1 MGDAIGKI
9 IEELVELFK
18 RNYRRPRLWLFIAI
32 ILFIAVLIIPYI
44 DSNFFY
50 FSRMEKRINVLEKVM
65 ALDEEK
71 INSNQAYIDEY
82 QRILQEMEQQGE
94 RSINS
99 LMNKFI
105 IQMNYITSMGNG
117 EGNRA
122 LKFLSGAFWLLL
134 ITVCVPFMNTFKKRS
149 DKLIAF
155 VLLLI
160 MSGIIGWVF
169 SMVPVIISPMVSYI
183 GVPLLQ
189 IIAVIIIVVKSKKRK
204 DNVIPV

>member
-18 RNYRRPRLWLFIAI
+18 RNYKRPKLWFSIAI
-32 ILFIAVLIIPYI
+32 ILFIVVLLIPYI
-44 DSNFFY
+44 DSIFFY
-50 FSRMEKRINVLEKVM
+50 FSRREKIINVLCKIM
-65 ALDEEK
+65 ALDQDT

-82 QRILQEMEQQGE
+82 QRILLEMEQQSE

-105 IQMNYITSMGNG
+105 NQVNYLTSIGKG
-117 EGNRA
+117 EGNIA
-122 LKFLSGAFWLLL
+122 IKFFTGAFWLLL
-134 ITVCVPFMNTFKKRS
+134 ITACIPFMNTFKKRS

-160 MSGIIGWVF
+160 MSGILGWLF
-169 SMVPVIISPMVSYI
+169 SLVPVIISPMVNYI
-183 GVPLLQ
+183 GVPLIQ
-189 IIAVIIIVVKSKKRK
+189 IIVVIIIAVKSNKKK
-204 DNVIPV
+204 KET

>member
-18 RNYRRPRLWLFIAI
+18 RNYRRPRLWLFIVI
-32 ILFIAVLIIPYI
+32 VLFITVLIIPYI

-99 LMNKFI
+99 LMNNFI

-122 LKFLSGAFWLLL
+122 LKFLSGAFWILL

-160 MSGIIGWVF
+160 MSGIIGWFF
-169 SMVPVIISPMVSYI
+169 SMVPVIISPMVNYI

-189 IIAVIIIVVKSKKRK
+189 IIAVIIIVVKSNKKKR
-204 DNVIPV
+204 

>member
-32 ILFIAVLIIPYI
+32 VLFIIVLIIPYI

-160 MSGIIGWVF
+160 MSGIIGWAF
-169 SMVPVIISPMVSYI
+169 SMVPVIISPMVNYI

-189 IIAVIIIVVKSKKRK
+189 IIAVIIIVVKSSKKKR
-204 DNVIPV
+204 

>member
-18 RNYRRPRLWLFIAI
+18 RNYKRPKLWLFIVI
-32 ILFIAVLIIPYI
+32 ILFIVVLLIPYI

-50 FSRMEKRINVLEKVM
+50 FSRMEKRINVLDRVM
-65 ALDEEK
+65 TLDEEK

-82 QRILQEMEQQGE
+82 QSILQEMEQQRE

-105 IQMNYITSMGNG
+105 FQMNYITSMANG

-122 LKFLSGAFWLLL
+122 VKFFSGAFWLLL

-155 VLLLI
+155 ILLLI
-160 MSGIIGWVF
+160 MSGIIGWIF
-169 SMVPVIISPMVSYI
+169 SMVPVIISPMVNYI

-189 IIAVIIIVVKSKKRK
+189 IVAVIIIVVKSNKKK
-204 DNVIPV
+204 T

>member
-32 ILFIAVLIIPYI
+32 ILFITVLIIPYI

-99 LMNKFI
+99 LMLRI
-105 IQMNYITSMGNG
+105 
-117 EGNRA
+117 
-122 LKFLSGAFWLLL
+122 
-134 ITVCVPFMNTFKKRS
+134 
-149 DKLIAF
+149 
-155 VLLLI
+155 
-160 MSGIIGWVF
+160 
-169 SMVPVIISPMVSYI
+169 
-183 GVPLLQ
+183 
-189 IIAVIIIVVKSKKRK
+189 
-204 DNVIPV
+204 

>member
-18 RNYRRPRLWLFIAI
+18 RNYKRPKLWLSIAT
-32 ILFIAVLIIPYI
+32 ILFIVVLLIPYI

-50 FSRMEKRINVLEKVM
+50 FTRIEKRINVLDKIM
-65 ALDEEK
+65 ALDQDT
-71 INSNQAYIDEY
+71 INSNQAYVDEY
-82 QRILQEMEQQGE
+82 QRILLEMEQQSE

-105 IQMNYITSMGNG
+105 NQVKYLTSMGNR
-117 EGNRA
+117 EGNIRI
-122 LKFLSGAFWLLL
+122 KFFTGAFWLLL
-134 ITVCVPFMNTFKKRS
+134 ITVCIPFMNTFKKRS

-160 MSGIIGWVF
+160 MSGILGWFF
-169 SMVPVIISPMVSYI
+169 SIVPDIISPMVNYI
-183 GVPLLQ
+183 GAPLIQ
-189 IIAVIIIVVKSKKRK
+189 IIVVIIIAMKSNKNKKK
-204 DNVIPV
+204 A

>member
-18 RNYRRPRLWLFIAI
+18 RNYKRPKLWLFIVI
-32 ILFIAVLIIPYI
+32 ILLIVVLLIPYI

-50 FSRMEKRINVLEKVM
+50 FSRMEKRINVLDRVM

-82 QRILQEMEQQGE
+82 QSILQEMEQQRE

-105 IQMNYITSMGNG
+105 IQMNYITSMANG

-122 LKFLSGAFWLLL
+122 VKFFSGAFWLLL

-155 VLLLI
+155 ISLLI
-160 MSGIIGWVF
+160 MSGIIGWIF
-169 SMVPVIISPMVSYI
+169 SMVPVIISPLVNYI

-189 IIAVIIIVVKSKKRK
+189 IIAVIIIVTKSNKKK
-204 DNVIPV
+204 T

>member
-32 ILFIAVLIIPYI
+32 ILFITVLIIPYI

-134 ITVCVPFMNTFKKRS
+134 TTVCVPFMNTFKKRS

-169 SMVPVIISPMVSYI
+169 SMVPVIISPMVNYI

-189 IIAVIIIVVKSKKRK
+189 IIAVIIIVVKSNKKKR
-204 DNVIPV
+204 

>member
-32 ILFIAVLIIPYI
+32 VLFITVLIIPYI

-160 MSGIIGWVF
+160 MSGIIGWAF
-169 SMVPVIISPMVSYI
+169 SMVPVIISPMVNYI

-189 IIAVIIIVVKSKKRK
+189 IIAVIIIVVKSSKKKR
-204 DNVIPV
+204 

>member
-32 ILFIAVLIIPYI
+32 ILFITVLIIPYI

-99 LMNKFI
+99 LMNNFI

-169 SMVPVIISPMVSYI
+169 LMVPVIISPMVNYI

-189 IIAVIIIVVKSKKRK
+189 IITVIIIGVKSNKKKR
-204 DNVIPV
+204 

>member
-18 RNYRRPRLWLFIAI
+18 RNYKRPKLWFSIAI
-32 ILFIAVLIIPYI
+32 ILFIVVLLIPYI

-50 FSRMEKRINVLEKVM
+50 FSRMEKRINVLDKIM
-65 ALDEEK
+65 ALDQDT

-82 QRILQEMEQQGE
+82 QRILLEMEQQSE

-99 LMNKFI
+99 LMNKL
-105 IQMNYITSMGNG
+105 TSIGKG
-117 EGNRA
+117 EGNIA
-122 LKFLSGAFWLLL
+122 IKFFTGAFWLLL
-134 ITVCVPFMNTFKKRS
+134 ITACIPFMNTFKKRS

-160 MSGIIGWVF
+160 MSGILGWLF
-169 SMVPVIISPMVSYI
+169 SLVPVIISPMVNYI
-183 GVPLLQ
+183 GVPLIQ
-189 IIAVIIIVVKSKKRK
+189 IIVVIIIAVKSNKKK
-204 DNVIPV
+204 KET

>member
-18 RNYRRPRLWLFIAI
+18 RNYKRPKLWLYIAI
-32 ILFIAVLIIPYI
+32 ILFILVLLIPYI
-44 DSNFFY
+44 DFNFFY
-50 FSRMEKRINVLEKVM
+50 FSRMEKRINVLDKVM
-65 ALDEEK
+65 KLDQNK

-82 QRILQEMEQQGE
+82 QRILQEMEQQSE

-99 LMNKFI
+99 IMNKFI
-105 IQMNYITSMGNG
+105 IKVNYITSMGNG

-122 LKFLSGAFWLLL
+122 IKFFSGAFWLLL
-134 ITVCVPFMNTFKKRS
+134 ITACIPFMNTFKKKS

-160 MSGIIGWVF
+160 MSGIIGWIF
-169 SMVPVIISPMVSYI
+169 SIVPVIISPIVNYI

-189 IIAVIIIVVKSKKRK
+189 IIVVVIITVKSDKKK
-204 DNVIPV
+204 KKT

>member
-32 ILFIAVLIIPYI
+32 ILFITVLIIPYI

-160 MSGIIGWVF
+160 MSWIIGWVF
-169 SMVPVIISPMVSYI
+169 SMVPVIISPMVNYI

-189 IIAVIIIVVKSKKRK
+189 IIAVIIIVVKSNKKKR
-204 DNVIPV
+204 

>member
-1 MGDAIGKI
+1 
-9 IEELVELFK
+9 
-18 RNYRRPRLWLFIAI
+18 
-32 ILFIAVLIIPYI
+32 
-44 DSNFFY
+44 
-50 FSRMEKRINVLEKVM
+50 MEKRINVLERVM

-99 LMNKFI
+99 LMNNFI

-169 SMVPVIISPMVSYI
+169 SMVPVIISPMVNYI

-189 IIAVIIIVVKSKKRK
+189 IIAVIIIVVKSNKKKR
-204 DNVIPV
+204 

>member
-1 MGDAIGKI
+1 
-9 IEELVELFK
+9 
-18 RNYRRPRLWLFIAI
+18 
-32 ILFIAVLIIPYI
+32 
-44 DSNFFY
+44 
-50 FSRMEKRINVLEKVM
+50 MEKRINVLEKVM

-94 RSINS
+94 CSINS
-99 LMNKFI
+99 LMNNFI

-160 MSGIIGWVF
+160 MSGIIG
-169 SMVPVIISPMVSYI
+169 
-183 GVPLLQ
+183 
-189 IIAVIIIVVKSKKRK
+189 
-204 DNVIPV
+204 

>member
-1 MGDAIGKI
+1 
-9 IEELVELFK
+9 
-18 RNYRRPRLWLFIAI
+18 
-32 ILFIAVLIIPYI
+32 
-44 DSNFFY
+44 
-50 FSRMEKRINVLEKVM
+50 MEKRINVLDRVM
-65 ALDEEK
+65 TLDEEK

-82 QRILQEMEQQGE
+82 QSILQEMEQQRE

-105 IQMNYITSMGNG
+105 IQMNYITSMANG

-122 LKFLSGAFWLLL
+122 VKFFSGAFWPLL

-155 VLLLI
+155 ILLLI
-160 MSGIIGWVF
+160 MSGIIGWIF
-169 SMVPVIISPMVSYI
+169 SMVPVIISPMLNYI

-189 IIAVIIIVVKSKKRK
+189 IIAVIIIVVKSNKKK
-204 DNVIPV
+204 T

>member
-32 ILFIAVLIIPYI
+32 ILFITVLIIPYI

-99 LMNKFI
+99 LMNNFI

-134 ITVCVPFMNTFKKRS
+134 ITVCVPFMNTFKKRG

-169 SMVPVIISPMVSYI
+169 SMVPVIISPMVNYI

-189 IIAVIIIVVKSKKRK
+189 IIAVIIIGVKSNKKKR
-204 DNVIPV
+204 

>member
-32 ILFIAVLIIPYI
+32 ILFITVLIIPYI

-122 LKFLSGAFWLLL
+122 L
-134 ITVCVPFMNTFKKRS
+134 
-149 DKLIAF
+149 
-155 VLLLI
+155 
-160 MSGIIGWVF
+160 
-169 SMVPVIISPMVSYI
+169 
-183 GVPLLQ
+183 
-189 IIAVIIIVVKSKKRK
+189 
-204 DNVIPV
+204 

>member
-18 RNYRRPRLWLFIAI
+18 RNYKRPKLWLSIAT
-32 ILFIAVLIIPYI
+32 ILFIVVLLIPYI

-50 FSRMEKRINVLEKVM
+50 FTRIEKRINVLDKIM
-65 ALDEEK
+65 AVDPDTK
-71 INSNQAYIDEY
+71 NSNQAYVDEY
-82 QRILQEMEQQGE
+82 QRILLEMEQQSE

-105 IQMNYITSMGNG
+105 NQVKYLTSMGNR
-117 EGNRA
+117 EGNIRI
-122 LKFLSGAFWLLL
+122 KFFTGAFWLLL
-134 ITVCVPFMNTFKKRS
+134 ITVCIPFMNTFKKRS

-160 MSGIIGWVF
+160 MSGILGSF
-169 SMVPVIISPMVSYI
+169 S
-183 GVPLLQ
+183 Q
-189 IIAVIIIVVKSKKRK
+189 
-204 DNVIPV
+204 

>member
-32 ILFIAVLIIPYI
+32 ILIITVLIIPYI

-105 IQMNYITSMGNG
+105 IQVNYITSMGNA

-169 SMVPVIISPMVSYI
+169 SMVPVIISPMVNYI

-189 IIAVIIIVVKSKKRK
+189 IIAVIIIVVKSNKKKR
-204 DNVIPV
+204 

>member
-1 MGDAIGKI
+1 
-9 IEELVELFK
+9 
-18 RNYRRPRLWLFIAI
+18 
-32 ILFIAVLIIPYI
+32 
-44 DSNFFY
+44 
-50 FSRMEKRINVLEKVM
+50 
-65 ALDEEK
+65 
-71 INSNQAYIDEY
+71 
-82 QRILQEMEQQGE
+82 
-94 RSINS
+94 
-99 LMNKFI
+99 
-105 IQMNYITSMGNG
+105 MNYITSMGNG

-169 SMVPVIISPMVSYI
+169 SMVPVIISPMVNYI

-189 IIAVIIIVVKSKKRK
+189 IILLIIIVVKSNKKKR
-204 DNVIPV
+204 

>member
-18 RNYRRPRLWLFIAI
+18 RNYRRPRLWLFIVI
-32 ILFIAVLIIPYI
+32 VLFITVLIIPYI

-160 MSGIIGWVF
+160 MSGIIGWAF
-169 SMVPVIISPMVSYI
+169 SMVPVIISPMVNYI

-189 IIAVIIIVVKSKKRK
+189 IIAVIIIVVKSNKKKR
-204 DNVIPV
+204 

>member
-189 IIAVIIIVVKSKKRK
+189 IIAVIIIVVKSKKKKR
-204 DNVIPV
+204 

>member
-32 ILFIAVLIIPYI
+32 ILFITVLIIPYI

-99 LMNKFI
+99 LMNNFI

-122 LKFLSGAFWLLL
+122 LKFLSGAFWILL

-160 MSGIIGWVF
+160 MSGIIGWFF
-169 SMVPVIISPMVSYI
+169 SMVPVIISPMVNYI

-189 IIAVIIIVVKSKKRK
+189 IIAVIIIVVKSNKKKR
-204 DNVIPV
+204 

>member
-32 ILFIAVLIIPYI
+32 VLFITVLIIPYI

-169 SMVPVIISPMVSYI
+169 SMVPVIISPMVNYI

-189 IIAVIIIVVKSKKRK
+189 IILLIIIVVKSNKKKR
-204 DNVIPV
+204 

>member
-32 ILFIAVLIIPYI
+32 ILFITVLIIPYI

-169 SMVPVIISPMVSYI
+169 SMVPVIISPMVNYI

-189 IIAVIIIVVKSKKRK
+189 IIAVIIIVVKSNKKKR
-204 DNVIPV
+204 

>member
-32 ILFIAVLIIPYI
+32 ILFITVLIIPYI

-169 SMVPVIISPMVSYI
+169 SMVPVIISPMVNYI

-189 IIAVIIIVVKSKKRK
+189 IILLIIIVVKSNKKKR
-204 DNVIPV
+204 

>member
-169 SMVPVIISPMVSYI
+169 SMVPVIISPMVNYI

>member
-18 RNYRRPRLWLFIAI
+18 RNYKRPKLWLFIVI
-32 ILFIAVLIIPYI
+32 ILFIVVLLIPYI

-50 FSRMEKRINVLEKVM
+50 FSRMEKRINVLDRVM

-82 QRILQEMEQQGE
+82 QSILQEMEQQRE

-105 IQMNYITSMGNG
+105 IQMNYITSMANG

-122 LKFLSGAFWLLL
+122 VKFFSGAFWLLL

-155 VLLLI
+155 ILLLI
-160 MSGIIGWVF
+160 MSGIIGWIF
-169 SMVPVIISPMVSYI
+169 SMVPVIISPMVNYI

-189 IIAVIIIVVKSKKRK
+189 IIAVIIIVVKSNKKK
-204 DNVIPV
+204 T

>member
-18 RNYRRPRLWLFIAI
+18 RNYRRPRLWLFIVI
-32 ILFIAVLIIPYI
+32 VLFITVLIIPYI

-169 SMVPVIISPMVSYI
+169 SMVPVIISPMVNYI

-189 IIAVIIIVVKSKKRK
+189 IIAVIIIVVKSSKKKR
-204 DNVIPV
+204 